1 MLLNGSIKGLPSQKT
16 GQSKKIIQTLHL
28 LDLRENFLEDGS
40 CRFFE
45 VRIMLPFKNLET
57 NRKVILTSESSNA
70 LSRNG
75 SDRFTNRRQEC
86 LHQQQTQPVLFFAI
100 SQVCARS
107 EFHEAYG
114 FESLQFLLLSRGCPC
129 SKFLLADTPT
139 ARYCLCSTDP
149 LKRKNPYQNNSI

>member
-16 GQSKKIIQTLHL
+16 ARSKKIIQSLHL
-28 LDLRENFLEDGS
+28 LDLSENFLEDGS

-45 VRIMLPFKNLET
+45 VRTKLPFKNLET

-75 SDRFTNRRQEC
+75 SDSFTNRRQEC

-100 SQVCARS
+100 SQVCLR
-107 EFHEAYG
+107 
-114 FESLQFLLLSRGCPC
+114 
-129 SKFLLADTPT
+129 T
-139 ARYCLCSTDP
+139 
-149 LKRKNPYQNNSI
+149 